1 MEISVHTCHDQVRA
15 TQVAAY
21 LDGQLEGSAISD
33 FESHVAGCQPC
44 RAELTAQRQFL
55 CELDSALNT
64 TEEISIPKDF
74 ARIVSA
80 RAESDMRGVRDG
92 GERRRALVVCLVLG
106 ITAFG
111 LLGATNGKSLLLS
124 GRLLANK
131 VLGILGLLW
140 TTLHDAFVGLTLVI
154 RVVARVFQPQS
165 SVMSLAAL
173 ILLALAI
180 ASLSQLI
187 IRYHR
192 RGQMRLFE

>member
-1 MEISVHTCHDQVRA
+1 MEISVHTCQDQVRA

-21 LDGQLEGSAISD
+21 LDGQLESSAISD
-33 FESHVAGCQPC
+33 FETHVAGCQPC

-55 CELDSALNT
+55 CELDSALTT
-64 TEEISIPKDF
+64 TEEISIPKNF

-106 ITAFG
+106 ATAFG

-140 TTLHDAFVGLTLVI
+140 TTLHDAFIGLTLVI

-165 SVMSLAAL
+165 SVTSLAAF

-180 ASLSQLI
+180 ASLSHLI

>member
-1 MEISVHTCHDQVRA
+1 MTA

-21 LDGQLEGSAISD
+21 LDGQLESPAITN
-33 FESHVAGCQPC
+33 FETHVVSCQPC

-55 CELDSALNT
+55 CELDSALT
-64 TEEISIPKDF
+64 TAEELSIPRDF

-92 GERRRALVVCLVLG
+92 GERRRALIVCLILG
-106 ITAFG
+106 ATAFT
-111 LLGATNGKSLLLS
+111 LLGATNGKALLIS

-140 TTLHDAFVGLTLVI
+140 TTLHDAFIGLTIVM

-165 SVMSLAAL
+165 PVTSLAVL
-173 ILLALAI
+173 ILLAIAI

-187 IRYHR
+187 VRYHR

>member
-1 MEISVHTCHDQVRA
+1 MEISVHDCQAQVTA

-21 LDGQLEGSAISD
+21 LDGQLEDSAHAA
-33 FESHVAGCQPC
+33 FENHVATCGAC

-55 CELDSALNT
+55 CELDSALTT

-92 GERRRALVVCLVLG
+92 GERRRALIVCLVLG
-106 ITAFG
+106 VAAFG

-131 VLGILGLLW
+131 VLGILSLLW
-140 TTLHDAFVGLTLVI
+140 TTLHDAVIGLAIVM

-165 SVMSLAAL
+165 PVTSLAAL

-180 ASLSQLI
+180 ASLSHLI

-192 RGQMRLFE
+192 RGPMRLFD